1 MVSTGYVV
9 VAKAETGELVELY
22 RTPHRLTAKA
32 VATGIRNAGVATRV
46 MSADRVERAGRNP
59 AKR

>member
-1 MVSTGYVV
+1 MAKGYVV

-22 RTPHRLTAKA
+22 RTPHRPTAKA

-46 MSADRVERAGRNP
+46 LSAGRVERAAKNP